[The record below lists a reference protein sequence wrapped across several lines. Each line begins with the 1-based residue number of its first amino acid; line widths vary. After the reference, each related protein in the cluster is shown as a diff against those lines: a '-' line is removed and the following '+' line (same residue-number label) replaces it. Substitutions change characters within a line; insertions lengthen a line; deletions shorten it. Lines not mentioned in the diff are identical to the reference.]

1 MATRTLLTFE
11 QFEGLQDDGKKHE
24 LIRGEHIEMPPP
36 KLRHARIQQRIADLL
51 RPYVLKR
58 ALGEVHLEVGFHLSR
73 ETWLQPDVSFVRT
86 AQIIAADPDRYYEGA
101 PALAIEVVSESNTA
115 ADLDIKLQEYF
126 AHGAEEVWLVYP
138 KTQRVWIYYPDGR
151 SRSVATG
158 SLESALFPG
167 WYCETSSIFEQ

>member
-24 LIRGEHIEMPPP
+24 LIRGEHIETWPAN
-36 KLRHARIQQRIADLL
+36 LRHARIRQRIQDLL
-51 RPYVLKR
+51 KPYVIHHAIGK
-58 ALGEVHLEVGFHLSR
+58 AYVAAGFHLSR

-86 AQIIAADPDRYYEGA
+86 VQITASDPDGYYEGA

-115 ADLDIKLQEYF
+115 VDLDVKLQEYF

-151 SRSVATG
+151 SRSIATG
-158 SLESALFPG
+158 SLKSALFPG

>member
-36 KLRHARIQQRIADLL
+36 KARHTDIQHRILELL
-51 RPYVLKR
+51 KPYVTEHG
-58 ALGEVHLEVGFHLSR
+58 LGKVYVEAGFRLSR
-73 ETWLQPDVSFVRT
+73 NTWLQPDASFVRT
-86 AQIIAADPDRYYEGA
+86 AQIAASDPDGYYEGA

-115 ADLDIKLQEYF
+115 SDLDLKLQEYF
-126 AHGAEEVWLVYP
+126 THGAEEVWLVYP

-151 SRSVATG
+151 SLSIATG
-158 SLESALFPG
+158 RLESALFPG
-167 WYCETSSIFEQ
+167 WYCETASIFEQ